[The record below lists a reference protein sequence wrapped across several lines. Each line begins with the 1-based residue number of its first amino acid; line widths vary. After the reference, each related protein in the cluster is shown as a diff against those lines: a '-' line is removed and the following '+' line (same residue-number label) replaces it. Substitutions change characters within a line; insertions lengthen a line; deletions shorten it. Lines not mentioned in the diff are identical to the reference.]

1 MVQVD
6 NARLKTVKEGI
17 WGSYREKKPSPTA
30 YSLLRS
36 WYNTHQREL
45 TNVKLSMEIATLQT
59 DGISISGPQ
68 IDGGYKVT
76 LKTGEY
82 SADEIAKV
90 LLLPKDKVI
99 SVKFY
104 VE

>member
-1 MVQVD
+1 
-6 NARLKTVKEGI
+6 
-17 WGSYREKKPSPTA
+17 
-30 YSLLRS
+30 
-36 WYNTHQREL
+36 
-45 TNVKLSMEIATLQT
+45 MEIATLQT

-82 SADEIAKV
+82 SAEEIAKV

-104 VE
+104 VGE

>member
-1 MVQVD
+1 
-6 NARLKTVKEGI
+6 
-17 WGSYREKKPSPTA
+17 
-30 YSLLRS
+30 
-36 WYNTHQREL
+36 
-45 TNVKLSMEIATLQT
+45 MEIATLQT

-82 SADEIAKV
+82 SAEEIAKV

-104 VE
+104 VEEWLNTSVISVNKKQVKDYCMRYPLTPTG